1 MSGVGVWCW
10 CGGARGVPC
19 LTHSLCGQHV
29 VDGVVVLLSQDGQ
42 FTRLLLFQAFEDG
55 FVVRFGSAL
64 QQVVPQGFVLT
75 GLDLARLLEL
85 TFDLQLFGLR
95 NQMLWSTLCL
105 THRRQPGDIFHA
117 P

>member
-1 MSGVGVWCW
+1 MWRC
-10 CGGARGVPC
+10 AGVPC

-105 THRRQPGDIFHA
+105 TRRRQPGDISHA